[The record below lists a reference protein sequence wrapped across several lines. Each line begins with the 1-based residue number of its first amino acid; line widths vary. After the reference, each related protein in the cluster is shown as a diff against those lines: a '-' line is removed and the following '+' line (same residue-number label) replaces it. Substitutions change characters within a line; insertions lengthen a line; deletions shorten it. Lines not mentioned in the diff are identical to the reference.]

1 MNIQCTKKEVSSNLT
16 DAKVQSRAS
25 PRVPPKKRSKKR
37 KMKHRMMR
45 HQGSSSLEPVHRE
58 TYKNYGHIKRVNF
71 AIFLKILM
79 HRLALSNKKL
89 HGQAQEMILNTIQ
102 EQRAG
107 KLQDTPLMS
116 ALRGRLYGL
125 LGRDA
130 LEESERYLQT
140 YLQLNNIRT
149 EL

>member
-1 MNIQCTKKEVSSNLT
+1 MNIQCTKKEVPRNLT
-16 DAKVQSRAS
+16 DA
-25 PRVPPKKRSKKR
+25 PRLPKKRSKKR

-45 HQGSSSLEPVHRE
+45 HQGSSSLEPFHRG

-79 HRLALSNKKL
+79 QRLALSNKKL

-116 ALRGRLYGL
+116 ALKGRLYGL
-125 LGRDA
+125 VGRDTW
-130 LEESERYLQT
+130 EESERYLQT

>member
-1 MNIQCTKKEVSSNLT
+1 MNIQCTKKVSSNLSDT
-16 DAKVQSRAS
+16 KLQSQAS

-89 HGQAQEMILNTIQ
+89 HGQAQEVILNTIQ

-116 ALRGRLYGL
+116 ALRGRLFGL
-125 LGRDA
+125 VGRNIW
-130 LEESERYLQT
+130 EESERYLQT

>member
-1 MNIQCTKKEVSSNLT
+1 
-16 DAKVQSRAS
+16 
-25 PRVPPKKRSKKR
+25 
-37 KMKHRMMR
+37 
-45 HQGSSSLEPVHRE
+45 
-58 TYKNYGHIKRVNF
+58 
-71 AIFLKILM
+71 M